1 MYGVLSQPY
10 TTNHSV
16 WGAESAIHHKP
27 HSVHSLPGNTLR
39 AVPLIC
45 MAAMVQ
51 IYIYTRGQ
59 PHPKYRANS
68 ARTSHIA
75 VWERDPQSL
84 GVTGDEL
91 HDGPERGPRGPVD
104 RDGAR
109 STKSKHSSS
118 SIRGLRVSPG
128 RFVGL

>member
-1 MYGVLSQPY
+1 MQTEMVDEL
-10 TTNHSV
+10 
-16 WGAESAIHHKP
+16 WGFP
-27 HSVHSLPGNTLR
+27 FFYNGG
-39 AVPLIC
+39 
-45 MAAMVQ
+45 
-51 IYIYTRGQ
+51 IYLCNYSRGQ
-59 PHPKYRANS
+59 PHPKYKANS

-84 GVTGDEL
+84 GVTGNEL
-91 HDGPERGPRGPVD
+91 HNGAERGPVD

-109 STKSKHSSS
+109 STKSKHSTS

>member
-1 MYGVLSQPY
+1 M
-10 TTNHSV
+10 TD
-16 WGAESAIHHKP
+16 EI
-27 HSVHSLPGNTLR
+27 SLLKLFNMQSIKHVTKD
-39 AVPLIC
+39 IS
-45 MAAMVQ
+45 
-51 IYIYTRGQ
+51 TRGR
-59 PHPKYRANS
+59 PHPKYKANS
-68 ARTSHIA
+68 SHIA

-91 HDGPERGPRGPVD
+91 HDGPERGPVD

-109 STKSKHSSS
+109 STKSKHSTS

>member
-1 MYGVLSQPY
+1 MTALEPHLSFFLMVCMVL
-10 TTNHSV
+10 
-16 WGAESAIHHKP
+16 
-27 HSVHSLPGNTLR
+27 
-39 AVPLIC
+39 VPS
-45 MAAMVQ
+45 
-51 IYIYTRGQ
+51 
-59 PHPKYRANS
+59 PKYKANS

-91 HDGPERGPRGPVD
+91 HDGAERGPVD

-109 STKSKHSSS
+109 STKSKHSTS

>member
-1 MYGVLSQPY
+1 MWISSSLVYFYIHNKRATTPQVQSQP
-10 TTNHSV
+10 
-16 WGAESAIHHKP
+16 
-27 HSVHSLPGNTLR
+27 
-39 AVPLIC
+39 
-45 MAAMVQ
+45 
-51 IYIYTRGQ
+51 
-59 PHPKYRANS
+59 

-75 VWERDPQSL
+75 ICERDPQSL

-91 HDGPERGPRGPVD
+91 HDGVERGPVD

-109 STKSKHSSS
+109 STKSKHSTS

>member
-1 MYGVLSQPY
+1 MGCNFNIQY
-10 TTNHSV
+10 
-16 WGAESAIHHKP
+16 
-27 HSVHSLPGNTLR
+27 
-39 AVPLIC
+39 LITWD
-45 MAAMVQ
+45 V
-51 IYIYTRGQ
+51 IYTWGVINLCMYSRGQ
-59 PHPKYRANS
+59 PHPKYKANS

-75 VWERDPQSL
+75 VWEQDPQLL

-91 HDGPERGPRGPVD
+91 HDGPERGPVD

-109 STKSKHSSS
+109 STKSKHSTS

>member
-1 MYGVLSQPY
+1 MLS
-10 TTNHSV
+10 
-16 WGAESAIHHKP
+16 
-27 HSVHSLPGNTLR
+27 
-39 AVPLIC
+39 
-45 MAAMVQ
+45 
-51 IYIYTRGQ
+51 RGQ
-59 PHPKYRANS
+59 PHPKYKANS
-68 ARTSHIA
+68 ARMSHIA

-91 HDGPERGPRGPVD
+91 HDGPERGPVD

-109 STKSKHSSS
+109 STKSKHSTS

>member
-1 MYGVLSQPY
+1 MYMY
-10 TTNHSV
+10 
-16 WGAESAIHHKP
+16 
-27 HSVHSLPGNTLR
+27 
-39 AVPLIC
+39 
-45 MAAMVQ
+45 MYY
-51 IYIYTRGQ
+51 IYILYISRGQ
-59 PHPKYRANS
+59 PHPKYKANS

-91 HDGPERGPRGPVD
+91 HDGPERGPVD
-104 RDGAR
+104 RDGVR
-109 STKSKHSSS
+109 STKSKHGTS